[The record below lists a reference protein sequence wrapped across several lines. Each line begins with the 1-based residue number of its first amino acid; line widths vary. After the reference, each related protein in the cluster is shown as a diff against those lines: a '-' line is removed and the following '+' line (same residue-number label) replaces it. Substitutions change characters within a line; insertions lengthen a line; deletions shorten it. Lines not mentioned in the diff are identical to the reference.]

1 MLVKKITYGL
11 RIQRLKMKEWKE
23 MFYTTEDQKK
33 AEVALFISGNVDF
46 NTKTVIGDE
55 GHCIMINRSMQQ
67 EDITLVFMNLI
78 QEHLNI

>member
-1 MLVKKITYGL
+1 MGYTVNTSWEMKKRPEIPEIDKT
-11 RIQRLKMKEWKE
+11 
-23 MFYTTEDQKK
+23 YTTEDQKK

-78 QEHLNI
+78 